1 MSYSDAIF
9 YLDHVN
15 GSDAVR
21 ATLSGVVFSNPSGT
35 IVRGAYAG
43 HGLVTGAI
51 VTVSGTTNWN
61 GAWKI
66 TKVDDNNFD
75 LDGAVWTAGADNT
88 GDVVPFGGSSWADAW
103 KTITAGATAARIAA
117 GDVVRIAKSPAPVS
131 LGQNATFEA
140 CDAAKGG
147 LPATANIRSS
157 TNTSPISIQRDNHG
171 YASGDIIHIVG
182 HTTNYTANGTWVV
195 TKTDNNNFT
204 LNGSVGVGTGGAT
217 GTVQRINGACA
228 VLTTAVTQGI
238 DDCEGGWATP
248 NSSTLTYPAGQNGQ
262 AIKIVKSSPG
272 NNALCAYKTITSV
285 DLSGYQALT
294 FWIYLTTAISVT
306 TSWKICLCD
315 DAAGTSIRNTF
326 LLPAIPAYNKWVP
339 ITIAPEGGGNLYN
352 GVQSIALYSG
362 STGVSTSGITLDNFN
377 AVTVPGLEL
386 RHLISK
392 NSLAVGGTEGFIP
405 LKAIIGKILIIDSPR
420 GYYGSAGS
428 ANLYYRETIK
438 LLAAEETTEAGS
450 IGKLIQYLGGY
461 NTSNSIADGETYL
474 DSCNQYAVLTMK
486 HAYTHFDR
494 ISPVRSS
501 ANGIDIT
508 ASLVTGG
515 DINDAVGNSVSGLR
529 SAGAVVTINS
539 LRRTNYNT
547 QYGLRVDS
555 GILTIGTIGQANS
568 NYTYGIY
575 LIGSLIV
582 TEIGQ
587 TCNNNNMGIF
597 TSAGWLNCSAITKI
611 SSNGGYG
618 IQLKDV
624 LRSRIGTISD
634 VSKNSIGINMIG
646 ESIYN
651 EINEITSC
659 IDNATYGLVF
669 DEFAFDNYVG
679 KIITSGNGT
688 AGIANGGLN
697 NRIGQATI
705 SEGTKVAALFTSY
718 HKPFAS
724 LGIGE
729 LGGAQGRWYKAQYYG
744 VSSDQITGGQ
754 NEAWAYGGN
763 GTCQYFNPNSTTEP
777 MREEFYIPC
786 TAGVGIQIHCQVRK
800 TSAAADCVMQ
810 ISMIGAGIT
819 PVYRSNISLTD
830 SWAEYT
836 SATMMPTITGFIKIV
851 LEIYDGTTTG
861 DIGIDDIH
869 AAAV

>member
-147 LPATANIRSS
+147 LPATANIQSS
-157 TNTSPISIQRDNHG
+157 TNTSPISIRRDNHG

-195 TKTDNNNFT
+195 TKTDNNNIT
-204 LNGSVGVGTGGAT
+204 LDGSVGVGTGGAT

-248 NSSTLTYPAGQNGQ
+248 NSSTLTYPAGRNGQ

-285 DLSGYQALT
+285 DLSGYQAIS

-315 DAAGTSIRNTF
+315 DAAGTSIQNTF
-326 LLPAIPAYNKWVP
+326 LLPAIPASKWVP
-339 ITIAPEGGGNLYN
+339 ITISLEGGNLYN

-405 LKAIIGKILIIDSPR
+405 LKAIVGKILIMDSPR
-420 GYYGSAGS
+420 GYYGSS
-428 ANLYYRETIK
+428 ESVNLYYRETIK
-438 LLAAEETTEAGS
+438 LLAAEETTKAGS
-450 IGKLIQYLGGY
+450 AGKLIQYLGGY

-474 DSCNQYAVLTMK
+474 DSCKQYAVLTMN

-501 ANGIDIT
+501 ANGINI
-508 ASLVTGG
+508 AVSLVTGG
-515 DINDAVGNSVSGLR
+515 DINDAVGNYTSGLR

-539 LRRTNYNT
+539 LRRANYNT
-547 QYGLRVDS
+547 NYGLRVDS
-555 GILTIGTIGQANS
+555 GTLTIETIGQINS
-568 NYTYGIY
+568 DGIYGIY
-575 LIGSLIV
+575 LVGSLVV

-587 TCNNNNMGIF
+587 ACNNNSTGIF
-597 TSAGWLNCSAITKI
+597 ASAGWLNCPAITKI
-611 SSNGGYG
+611 SSNGDYG
-618 IQLKDV
+618 IQLTNV

-634 VSKNSIGINMIG
+634 VSKNSIGIRITG

-659 IDNATYGLVF
+659 IDNTTYGLVF
-669 DEFAFDNYVG
+669 DEFAFENYVG

-688 AGIANGGLN
+688 AGIANKGLN
-697 NRIGQATI
+697 NRIEQATI
-705 SEGTKVAALFTSY
+705 SEGTKVAALSTSY
-718 HKPFAS
+718 HTPFAS

-729 LGGAQGRWYKAQYYG
+729 LGGTPGRWYKAQYYG

-763 GTCQYFNPNSTTEP
+763 GTCQYFDPNSTIEP

-786 TAGVGIQIHCQVRK
+786 TAGVGIQIHFQVKK
-800 TSAAADCVMQ
+800 TSAAAGCVMQ

-819 PVYRSNISLTD
+819 PIYRSNISLTD

-836 SATMMPTITGFIKIV
+836 SATMMPSITGFIKIV